1 MKKVLSVLV
10 LAMCIVML
18 LSFASCGMFMSASSV
33 NKVVREFGTPQA
45 QMTLS
50 FTTSANN
57 KFKYV
62 ITYDLLLEKTPITTI
77 NFINLVESGFY
88 KDAIFE
94 SYNTTNNYYLAG
106 RYTYKKDAESGNSH
120 GYENVSGITIPGEFK
135 TNGYKEPKGGYE
147 KFSMFSLAMYH
158 DNAGKSFDSADGTLI
173 FSTASSASTEKVSLN
188 YTNYAV
194 FAKMVSIDIY
204 EDDNETPRT
213 YPGDKLNSLYW
224 DNLIKLT
231 STTSCS
237 MTKSNGDS
245 SSVTVLGSGSIPR
258 FVFSIEMLGDKDWSK
273 LPKVN

>member
-94 SYNTTNNYYLAG
+94 S
-106 RYTYKKDAESGNSH
+106 
-120 GYENVSGITIPGEFK
+120 
-135 TNGYKEPKGGYE
+135 
-147 KFSMFSLAMYH
+147 
-158 DNAGKSFDSADGTLI
+158 
-173 FSTASSASTEKVSLN
+173 
-188 YTNYAV
+188 
-194 FAKMVSIDIY
+194 
-204 EDDNETPRT
+204 
-213 YPGDKLNSLYW
+213 
-224 DNLIKLT
+224 
-231 STTSCS
+231 
-237 MTKSNGDS
+237 
-245 SSVTVLGSGSIPR
+245 
-258 FVFSIEMLGDKDWSK
+258 
-273 LPKVN
+273 